1 MDLISQEVLREI
13 HTFGHI
19 TVLTLMTL
27 CRQNW
32 LVVECCYGR
41 TFTPSVY
48 IPPGEADSAILTA
61 HNNSQQP
68 LKNFRSGSAA
78 SLNYKR
84 HSLLLFP
91 KNQVYL

>member
-27 CRQNW
+27 CRQHNL
-32 LVVECCYGR
+32 LVVESCYGR

-48 IPPGEADSAILTA
+48 IPPGEADSGDPDC
-61 HNNSQQP
+61 S
-68 LKNFRSGSAA
+68 
-78 SLNYKR
+78 
-84 HSLLLFP
+84 
-91 KNQVYL
+91 